1 VFIWTDYI
9 APELKKAFEREHGVR
24 VRIDTYNSNETMHAK
39 LLISKSAFDII
50 VPSGDYISIL
60 INDDLLDQID
70 KTRLPNY
77 KNIDAMIMKKVHD
90 YEFPSGFAVPYFW
103 GTSGLIYNRNY
114 ISDEEM
120 SDVSWDILGEERFN
134 DKKVITMLD
143 DMREVIGAAL
153 IFNGF
158 DANDTSD
165 TALSAA
171 RETLLRWNKNIVQY
185 DSDSFKNEIQDGT
198 IWIGHAYN
206 GDALQ
211 VMEDN
216 PDVGFALPIEGST
229 LWVDFLAIP
238 KNSEN
243 KDLAHKF
250 INFLLD
256 AEVAYINAEYVMY
269 ATPNEL
275 AFKQLDLAIQQN
287 ENIYPHQDYINKS
300 FLLKNIKEEA
310 MKMNQIWQEIR
321 GK

>member
-1 VFIWTDYI
+1 
-9 APELKKAFEREHGVR
+9 
-24 VRIDTYNSNETMHAK
+24 MHAK

-60 INDDLLDQID
+60 IGDDLLEQID
-70 KTRLPNY
+70 ITKLSNY
-77 KNIDAMIMKKVHD
+77 CNIDPMIMKKVHD
-90 YEFPSGFAVPYFW
+90 YDFPSGFAVPYFW

-120 SDVSWDILGEERFN
+120 ENVSWDILGEERFN

-158 DANDTSD
+158 NANDTSD
-165 TALSAA
+165 EALAAA

-211 VMEDN
+211 VMEVNSDI
-216 PDVGFALPIEGST
+216 GFALPREGST

-243 KDLAHKF
+243 KELAHKF

-256 AEVAYINAEYVMY
+256 AEVAFTNANYVMY

-275 AFKQLDLAIQQN
+275 AFKKLDPDIQTN
-287 ENIYPHQDYINKS
+287 ENIYPHSDYINRS
-300 FLLKNIKEEA
+300 FLLKNLKDEV
-310 MKMNQIWQEIR
+310 MRMNLIWQEIR